1 MLNTE
6 FVKTIDDSRAFA
18 LIEKDGRL
26 NFYQGA
32 VSRLETIRDIHGL
45 ARRENSDVVFVLPY
59 AAIRERGFEA
69 KGDEPVLGLSAKTQL
84 SFATEEILPH
94 LPAEG
99 FDLDGGVTPLL
110 NDDDYAALVTEF
122 KQSEIEGGHVSQTTI
137 SRKFAGRIKNLSLS
151 SLLGTFRRIILQR
164 GHYMAVLFYNPAAEG
179 HDAEIILAATPERH
193 LEVTGTRTI
202 MTPIAGT
209 LRKED
214 RDTFPERLQ
223 KFIRDKKEINELFQ
237 VLDEEMKIMG
247 LICPEGGAV
256 SGPYL
261 REVGAVVHTEY
272 NLIGKR
278 TLHSIDALR
287 ETLHAPTVVGSPME
301 SAARVIAKY
310 EPDSRRYYAG
320 EIGVYKRPRTE
331 EPDGDIDAA
340 ILIRMAEI
348 SKDGSFVVQSGGG
361 LVRDSDPAN
370 EAREST
376 AKAMGILRYFTNDSD
391 AVPYL
396 TDELKDN
403 IRAEFESRNDQ
414 LSQFWMQ
421 KQNHYAPQAAASQ
434 TGRALEGRTVTI
446 INNEDNFAHM
456 IAHLVRSFDAEV
468 SVVDTFAYDPATDQA
483 DVTLIGPGPGNPNS
497 RSHPRM
503 AKLHDITAALRA
515 ADRSLLGVCLGHQF
529 LALHEGLTVAQQTS
543 STQGMPLAVTV
554 AGKKCR
560 LGFYNSFSPVRD
572 EAAQKCGG
580 IDFDCDDQNRII
592 AMRGDGFSGFQFH
605 PESVMSIEGVEL
617 LYNALAQLIKPAQQE
632 KVACIS

>member
-1 MLNTE
+1 MLNAE
-6 FVKTIDDSRAFA
+6 FIKTIDETKPFA
-18 LIEKDGRL
+18 LIEKEGRL
-26 NFYQGA
+26 NFYQGE
-32 VSRLETIRDIHGL
+32 VSRLDSIRDIHRL
-45 ARRENSDVVFVLPY
+45 ARHENNDVVFVLPY

-84 SFATEEILPH
+84 GFATEDILPH
-94 LPAEG
+94 LPQEG
-99 FDLDGGVTPLL
+99 FDLDGCVEPLL
-110 NDDDYAALVTEF
+110 NDEDYAALVKDF
-122 KQSEIEGGHVSQTTI
+122 KQNEIEGGHVSQTTI
-137 SRKFAGRIKNLSLS
+137 SRKFAGRIKNLSLA

-164 GHYMAVLFYNPAAEG
+164 GHYMAVLFYNP
-179 HDAEIILAATPERH
+179 DAGEDDAQIILAATPERH

-214 RDTFPERLQ
+214 RETFSERLQ
-223 KFIRDKKEINELFQ
+223 NFIRDKKEINELFQ

-256 SGPYL
+256 NGPFL

-310 EPDSRRYYAG
+310 EPTSRRYYAG

-348 SKDGSFVVQSGGG
+348 SKSGDFIVQSGGG

-376 AKAMGILRYFTNDSD
+376 AKAMGILRYFTSESD
-391 AVPYL
+391 AVPFL
-396 TDELKDN
+396 TETLQEEV
-403 IRAEFESRNDQ
+403 RATFEARNDQ

-421 KQNHYAPQAAASQ
+421 KQNHAAHQ
-434 TGRALEGRTVTI
+434 TGAALEGKTVTI

-456 IAHLVRSFDAEV
+456 IAHLIRSFDAEV
-468 SVVDTFAYDPATDQA
+468 TVLDTFAYDPAEDKA
-483 DVTLIGPGPGNPNS
+483 DVTVIGPGPGNPNS

-503 AKLHDITAALRA
+503 VKLHNITAALRSSG
-515 ADRSLLGVCLGHQF
+515 RPLLGVCLGHQV
-529 LALHEGLTVAQQTS
+529 LALHEGLNVAQQTS
-543 STQGMPLAVTV
+543 STQGMPMAVTV
-554 AGKKCR
+554 DGKDCC
-560 LGFYNSFSPVRD
+560 LGFYNSFSPVMD
-572 EAAQKCGG
+572 EVAEKCRG
-580 IDFDCDDQNRII
+580 ITFDSDEKSRII
-592 AMRGDGFSGFQFH
+592 AMRGMGFSGFQFH
-605 PESVMSIEGVEL
+605 PESVMSVEGVEL
-617 LYNALAQLIKPAQQE
+617 LYNALAQLVESSQQG
-632 KVACIS
+632 KVAQII

>member
-1 MLNTE
+1 MLE
-6 FVKTIDDSRAFA
+6 AAFIRQIDDGKAFA

-32 VSRLETIRDIHGL
+32 VSRLERIREIHDL
-45 ARRENSDVVFVLPY
+45 ARRENNDVVFVLPY

-84 SFATEEILPH
+84 SYATEDVLPH
-94 LPAEG
+94 LPEEG
-99 FDLDGGVTPLL
+99 FDLDGTVQPLL
-110 NDDDYAALVTEF
+110 NDEDYASLVTAF
-122 KQSEIEGGHVSQTTI
+122 KQNEIEGGHVSQTTI
-137 SRKFAGRIKNLSLS
+137 SRKFAGKIKNLSLS

-164 GHYMAVLFYNPAAEG
+164 GHYMAVLFYNPEDG
-179 HDAEIILAATPERH
+179 QIILAATPERH

-214 RDTFPERLQ
+214 RETFPERLQ
-223 KFIRDKKEINELFQ
+223 NFIRDEKEINELFQ

-256 SGPYL
+256 NGPFL

-310 EPDSRRYYAG
+310 EPESRRYYAG
-320 EIGVYKRPRTE
+320 EIGIYKRPRTE

-348 SKDGSFVVQSGGG
+348 RKDGAFIVQSGGG

-396 TDELKDN
+396 TEALKDN
-403 IRAEFESRNDQ
+403 IRAEFESRNEQ

-421 KQNHYAPQAAASQ
+421 KQDPYTPQ
-434 TGRALEGRTVTI
+434 TGTALEGKTITI

-456 IAHLVRSFDAEV
+456 IAHLIRSFDAEV
-468 SVVDTFAYDPATDQA
+468 AVVDSFAYDPAADQA
-483 DVTLIGPGPGNPNS
+483 DVTLIGPGPGDPNS
-497 RSHPRM
+497 RTQPRM
-503 AKLHDITAALRA
+503 AKLHEITAVLRKA
-515 ADRSLLGVCLGHQF
+515 GRPVLGICLGHQF

-554 AGKKCR
+554 QGKRCR
-560 LGFYNSFSPVRD
+560 LGFYNSFSPVMDGAAEKRRD
-572 EAAQKCGG
+572 
-580 IDFDCDDQNRII
+580 IDFDCDGKNRII

-617 LYNALAQLIKPAQQE
+617 LYDALARLAATRQSGESSRMFL
-632 KVACIS
+632 